1 MAEPS
6 LELLRGGDV
15 EGAWRRFLDD
25 YRRLLF
31 SVIRGFARDPDESM
45 DLFAHLCEQFRAD
58 GMSRLQR
65 FRDDAAQ
72 PASFSTWL
80 VVVTRRLII
89 DWYRQRDGRIR
100 RTPPRELSPLGV
112 AIYSQVFVAGRSHR
126 DTYEW
131 ARTHIDP
138 SLSHPAFLRELRT
151 VHQVTFR
158 EPAGSVTRA
167 VLDISDIDPAPSA
180 EDLVLDDEAAASL
193 GSAMATLA
201 PDVRTA
207 VHLLIVEEMAASD
220 IARILG
226 WPNAKAVYNRVYRAL
241 AALRTHLA
249 EGDSNT

>member
-15 EGAWRRFLDD
+15 EGAWHRFIDD

-31 SVIRGFARDPDESM
+31 GVIRRFARDPDETM
-45 DLFAHLCEQFRAD
+45 DLFAHLCEQLRAD

-72 PASFSTWL
+72 PAAFSTWL
-80 VVVTRRLII
+80 VVVARRLII
-89 DWYRQRDGRIR
+89 DWYRKRDGRIR
-100 RTPPRELSPLGV
+100 RTPPRELSALGA

-126 DTYEW
+126 DAYEW
-131 ARTHIDP
+131 TRTHIDP

-158 EPAGSVTRA
+158 EPARSAARA
-167 VLDISDIDPAPSA
+167 VLDISDVDPALSA
-180 EDLVLDDEAAASL
+180 EDLLLDDEATALL
-193 GSAMATLA
+193 GTAMATLA

-207 VHLLIVEEMAASD
+207 VQLLVVEEMTASD
-220 IARILG
+220 IARVLG

-241 AALRTHLA
+241 AVLRTHLA
-249 EGDSNT
+249 EGDSKT